1 MLIANK
7 DQKENEVYYRLCK
20 KRIILQCDQRLR
32 NVLSERENKSD
43 IKTQT
48 WKPALIKGQMRRLQR
63 PETAENKMEA
73 GEKYRR

>member
-20 KRIILQCDQRLR
+20 KMIILQCDQRLR

-48 WKPALIKGQMRRLQR
+48 WKPALIK
-63 PETAENKMEA
+63 ETDEKATEA
-73 GEKYRR
+73 RDSREQNGSR

>member
-1 MLIANK
+1 MDIANK

-48 WKPALIKGQMRRLQR
+48 
-63 PETAENKMEA
+63 
-73 GEKYRR
+73 